1 MTAEFTFVAPT
12 ADSNPLTRAEKG
24 SVHQLASSMLTR
36 FERYSSHVATEWS
49 RKLDALTAHLR
60 RR

>member
-12 ADSNPLTRAEKG
+12 IDSNSLIRSKEG
-24 SVHQLASSMLTR
+24 SVHRLAGSVLTR
-36 FERYSSHVATEWS
+36 FERDSSHIVTEWS
-49 RKLDALTAHLR
+49 RKLDDLTAYLR

>member
-12 ADSNPLTRAEKG
+12 IDSNSPIRSKKRSVHRIAG
-24 SVHQLASSMLTR
+24 SVLTT

-49 RKLDALTAHLR
+49 RKLDDLTVYLR